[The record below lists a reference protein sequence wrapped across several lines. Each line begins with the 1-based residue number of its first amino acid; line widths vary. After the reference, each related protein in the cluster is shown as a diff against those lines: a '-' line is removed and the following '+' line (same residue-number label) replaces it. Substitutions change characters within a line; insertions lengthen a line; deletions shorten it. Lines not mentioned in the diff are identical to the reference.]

1 MPPFNKCFCVG
12 SGSGWPQCKQC
23 IDWASQGNRGQ
34 HGNREECCPECPE
47 ASRMVWGRGREVGH
61 ELAKQRTR
69 ENVLGRGQQG
79 NGLELSPSTLPAGM
93 SAFLPAEWGGG
104 GGVGKG
110 VRGR

>member
-1 MPPFNKCFCVG
+1 
-12 SGSGWPQCKQC
+12 
-23 IDWASQGNRGQ
+23 
-34 HGNREECCPECPE
+34 
-47 ASRMVWGRGREVGH
+47 MVWGRGREVGH